1 MKRDKTLVREILI
14 ELEKRTFG
22 QEYSKLV
29 IEGHNSEEIMYHVKL
44 LYKANLIHTMDMSG
58 SNDMN
63 FLPGSLTWDGH
74 EYLELARNETRWN
87 KAKDIM
93 KNQVGGFV
101 FDILKQL
108 LIVLANEAI
117 LQS

>member
-1 MKRDKTLVREILI
+1 MKRDINLVREILI
-14 ELEKRTFG
+14 ELEKRTFD
-22 QEYSKLV
+22 QEFSDLV

-44 LYKANLIHTMDMSG
+44 LYEAKLIHAEDMSG
-58 SNDMN
+58 TSDRY

-74 EYLELARNETRWN
+74 EFLELARNETRWN

-93 KNQVGGFV
+93 KNQVGGFI
-101 FDILKQL
+101 FDILKEL
-108 LIVLANEAI
+108 LIALAKETI

>member
-1 MKRDKTLVREILI
+1 
-14 ELEKRTFG
+14 
-22 QEYSKLV
+22 
-29 IEGHNSEEIMYHVKL
+29 
-44 LYKANLIHTMDMSG
+44 MSG
-58 SNDMN
+58 SNDMY

-74 EYLELARNETRWN
+74 EFLELARNETRWN

-93 KNQVGGFV
+93 VNYVGGFV

-108 LIVLANEAI
+108 LITLAKEAI